1 MINVLTYG
9 CHGGHRSMPITEMF
23 QASCSFDICILVV
36 GRIQL
41 HENQERGALA
51 IFLPDS
57 LVFRMLV
64 SACRNQEMVQQVF
77 ASAEKNEGIQKHVS
91 QYFMF

>member
-1 MINVLTYG
+1 MFSHTVVMVVIGPSLARRGSRPHALLTYA
-9 CHGGHRSMPITEMF
+9 F
-23 QASCSFDICILVV
+23 LVV

-51 IFLPDS
+51 IFLLDS

-64 SACRNQEMVQQVF
+64 PACRNQEMVQQVF